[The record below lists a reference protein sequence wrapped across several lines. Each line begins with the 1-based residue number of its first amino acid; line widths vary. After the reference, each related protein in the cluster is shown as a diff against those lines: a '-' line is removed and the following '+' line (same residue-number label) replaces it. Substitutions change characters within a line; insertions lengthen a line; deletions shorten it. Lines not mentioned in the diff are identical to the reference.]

1 MFVHAYCFAI
11 YLTNGIIYYRITLL
25 SITVLLVRGS
35 DSVAVKNH
43 KLDAKIIQSAT
54 AEFMEYGFQGASLRR
69 IAQNADL
76 STGALYT
83 RYKNKDALFCSII
96 ENVCSQMGEAFEPM
110 RQIYMEAQQSG
121 SGEAIL
127 HAIRQ
132 EKQIYFDLIFR
143 YYDECVLLFC
153 RSEGSSVQA
162 KWEQFMEYKTQE
174 TVAFLN
180 TIAKENVDFDVIEML
195 LSEQFYC
202 YQRILQKGM
211 SKEKAI
217 SCLQKVEE
225 FHDAG
230 WRELFC
236 RIL

>member
-1 MFVHAYCFAI
+1 M
-11 YLTNGIIYYRITLL
+11 
-25 SITVLLVRGS
+25 
-35 DSVAVKNH
+35 AVKDH
-43 KLDAKIIQSAT
+43 KLDARIIQSAT

-69 IAQNADL
+69 IAQKADL

-83 RYKNKDALFCSII
+83 RYKNKDALFCSIV
-96 ENVCSQMGEAFEPM
+96 ENVCSHMGEAFEPM
-110 RQIYMEAQQSG
+110 RQIYMEAQRSG
-121 SGEAIL
+121 SGEDILKAIQ
-127 HAIRQ
+127 Q
-132 EKQIYFDLIFR
+132 EKQIYLDLIFQ

-153 RSEGSSVQA
+153 RSEGSSVLS
-162 KWEQFMEYKTQE
+162 KWEQLMEYKTRE

-180 TIAKENVDFDVIEML
+180 EMAKESVDFDVIEML

-225 FHDAG
+225 FHEAG
-230 WRELFC
+230 WKELFC

>member
-1 MFVHAYCFAI
+1 M
-11 YLTNGIIYYRITLL
+11 
-25 SITVLLVRGS
+25 
-35 DSVAVKNH
+35 AVKDH
-43 KLDAKIIQSAT
+43 KLDERIIQSAT

-69 IAQNADL
+69 IAQKADL

-110 RQIYMEAQQSG
+110 RQIYMEAQRSG
-121 SGEAIL
+121 SGEEILNAIQ
-127 HAIRQ
+127 Q
-132 EKQIYFDLIFR
+132 EKQIYLNLIFQ

-153 RSEGSSVQA
+153 RSEGSSVQS
-162 KWEQFMEYKTQE
+162 KWEQLMEYKTQE

-180 TIAKENVDFDVIEML
+180 EITKENVDFDVIEML

-202 YQRILQKGM
+202 YRRILEKGM

-217 SCLQKVEE
+217 SCLQQMEE
-225 FHDAG
+225 FHEAG
-230 WRELFC
+230 WREMFH